1 MGEPAW
7 VAWQRLIVIL
17 LAVAL
22 APTRLPAAEM
32 DMARDSSLLVFPS
45 IQGVERFDADR
56 SADSGSYGEAIA
68 DVLYT
73 LSRGRLRFLSELE
86 FSNEYA
92 GIDRLQLGWEPVPD
106 SYIWL
111 GKFHEPSSSWNF
123 EHDHGHY
130 LQTAIS
136 TPAIE
141 TPAGDRWGEDA
152 GVLPENV
159 TGMLVD
165 STDSIGESAA
175 VQLSLAVGVTANPV
189 QTSDRSY
196 WITPISRGRHR
207 VGWNARLG
215 LLPDYTRNNSFGLV
229 ASQHKLDTAGLAEEG
244 LLDARIVAETIYG
257 AYVDGDW
264 GAWSLHATIYHID
277 FNMRASP
284 HPRVENMVAGY
295 AQLERRF
302 VGRYTAFTRFEN
314 SARADDSDFIQA
326 LQKRFELRR
335 ALLGIRWDFARHQA
349 FTVEL
354 ARAATATDRFSKI
367 KLQWSAVIQ

>member
-1 MGEPAW
+1 
-7 VAWQRLIVIL
+7 VIL
-17 LAVAL
+17 LALAL
-22 APTRLPAAEM
+22 APTRLPAT
-32 DMARDSSLLVFPS
+32 DTARGSSLLVFPS
-45 IQGVERFDADR
+45 VQGMERFDADR
-56 SADSGSYGEAIA
+56 SADYGPYGEAIA

-73 LSRGRLRFLSELE
+73 RTRGRLRFLGELE

-92 GIDRLQLGWEPVPD
+92 EIDRLQFGWEPVPD
-106 SYIWL
+106 SFIWL

-165 STDSIGESAA
+165 STDPIGESAA
-175 VQLSLAVGVTANPV
+175 VQFSLGVGVSANPV
-189 QTSDRSY
+189 QNSDRSY
-196 WITPISRGRHR
+196 WIRPMSRGAHR
-207 VGWNARLG
+207 IGWNARLA

-229 ASQHKLDTAGLAEEG
+229 ASQHNLDTAGLADEG
-244 LLDARIVAETIYG
+244 ILDARNVDETIYG
-257 AYVDGDW
+257 AYADGDW
-264 GAWSLHATIYHID
+264 GTWTLHATIYHID
-277 FNMRASP
+277 FNMRSSP
-284 HPRVENMVAGY
+284 HPRVESIVAGY

-302 VGRYTAFTRFEN
+302 AGRYTAFTRFEN
-314 SARADDSDFIQA
+314 SARADDADFIQA

-354 ARAATATDRFSKI
+354 GRAATATDRFTKI